1 MNTAVNLFTPKGLAQ
16 AKEALS
22 KEEAALEAK
31 LKPLREKRKRILENM
46 RPLQTELRKVD
57 EQLKAARENGSNPTL
72 AEIKDGLAM
81 ISRAMG
87 GKSLTVQRDE
97 KPNTAAPA
105 AAPAQ
110 AKASAPAAKAESTE
124 KKS

>member
-1 MNTAVNLFTPKGLAQ
+1 MNTALNIFTPQGLSQ
-16 AKEALS
+16 AKETLS

-31 LKPLREKRKRILENM
+31 LKPLYDKRRRILDNM

-57 EQLKAARENGSNPTL
+57 AQIKATRENGSNPGL
-72 AEIKDGLAM
+72 ADIKNGLAM
-81 ISRAMG
+81 ITRALG

-110 AKASAPAAKAESTE
+110 AKASPQPTEVETAE